1 MVATLASL
9 NAVFKARIHLK
20 KVPELSHRASLA
32 LPCMSREE
40 FQSIEDMLDLI
51 DNQEVANLVNKH
63 SCWLPPLASLH
74 NGHWELDKPQ
84 SNSTNPILPTYTS
97 QLTYDLKNLGA
108 QITRSRL

>member
-1 MVATLASL
+1 M
-9 NAVFKARIHLK
+9 F
-20 KVPELSHRASLA
+20 
-32 LPCMSREE
+32 
-40 FQSIEDMLDLI
+40 DLI

-84 SNSTNPILPTYTS
+84 SNSTNPILPTGTS